1 MTEWT
6 HGEHR
11 GGTIREFATEYLL
24 SLSPS
29 IAPLE
34 DIGNYV
40 RRFRPASSDKSIH
53 ANLLLG
59 GTYDIFYKEEVRY
72 IGFANQEYPEEYRRF
87 CSQTDSRRDFKSSC
101 TLLEQFVAANERLPF
116 SSMFQKMKK
125 GFADFGIFNYKSWQK
140 VRWVKKKNVS
150 WNRCRIDSR
159 SLRLINENLIGYRV
173 IIK

>member
-1 MTEWT
+1 MDSSDTEFQKRYPNRTKSANSLAGALRLNSNISCVGRSSTYTLTEWT

-59 GTYDIFYKEEVRY
+59 GTYDIFYKEEIRY

-101 TLLEQFVAANERLPF
+101 TLLEQFVAANGRLPF
-116 SSMFQKMKK
+116 SS
-125 GFADFGIFNYKSWQK
+125 
-140 VRWVKKKNVS
+140 NVPEDEK
-150 WNRCRIDSR
+150 RLCRF
-159 SLRLINENLIGYRV
+159 
-173 IIK
+173 